1 MIVNNIFLFQKF
13 YTVKISIRNYTELS
27 VVKYFPEKND
37 PTISKQL
44 KNILLKFP
52 ISKTFRGIRIKL
64 KVVNIK
70 LTMGKFPLY
79 NIQLWRYPHLLQPP
93 AVMTCIAQLF
103 AIAVKPHRIQQYLRL
118 GDLQDLGRK
127 NTLHTHLYVCIYVYR
142 NRYRYGDRYRYRYRY
157 GI

>member
-52 ISKTFRGIRIKL
+52 ISKTFRAIRIKL
-64 KVVNIK
+64 EVVNIK
-70 LTMGKFPLY
+70 LTMGKFPIY
-79 NIQLWRYPHLLQPP
+79 NIHTTQQVPGKLYSGKFPPGKFPTIKLTPGKVPPGKLLPRKIPSEIFPP
-93 AVMTCIAQLF
+93 CF
-103 AIAVKPHRIQQYLRL
+103 
-118 GDLQDLGRK
+118 
-127 NTLHTHLYVCIYVYR
+127 
-142 NRYRYGDRYRYRYRY
+142 
-157 GI
+157 